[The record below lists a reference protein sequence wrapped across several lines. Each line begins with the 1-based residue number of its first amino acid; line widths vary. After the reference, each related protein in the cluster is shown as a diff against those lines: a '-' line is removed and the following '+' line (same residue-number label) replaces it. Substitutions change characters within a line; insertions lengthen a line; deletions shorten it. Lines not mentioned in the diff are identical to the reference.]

1 MFSDSR
7 RYRFNSFKFFPTLWL
22 RLLLCC
28 WILVLRVWQ
37 HSLID
42 IVAWIPCFR
51 DILDLLDLYFSHLRK
66 LRIYSSRFDISCE
79 SSESRSSDGSFG
91 SIAFVFGPDVE
102 IQS

>member
-1 MFSDSR
+1 MFSDIG
-7 RYRFNSFKFFPTLWL
+7 RYRFISFKFFPTLL
-22 RLLLCC
+22 LKLLLFS

-42 IVAWIPCFR
+42 IIAWIPCFR
-51 DILDLLDLYFSHLRK
+51 DILDLLDLHFSQLRR

-79 SSESRSSDGSFG
+79 SSESPSSDGPLG